1 MLVTALIAGL
11 ASSAVAPSKAHADE
25 TVRTNMEASL
35 RARPGERAPTLA
47 HLDEGQTVRVLGR
60 QGRWLKVSVKGK
72 VGWITR
78 TQVDDA
84 EPASSA
90 RSGGEKKRTVGAK
103 ARKKGWS
110 SMDDEAVGAD
120 AVEGEDEESAP
131 AEDEKEEAVQ
141 AREEPKAEEMKKEE
155 AKSEPVEKTASEDAE
170 KGEKAKKVAAK
181 PRKKAEKIAKGGE
194 VVALRTTTVHAK
206 PSKKSDEK
214 WDASKGTKMT
224 VVAISAEGD
233 WVKVK
238 DADGEKGWVASKD
251 LQARG
256 GDDEDDSSAGDAIAG
271 GDSDSMG
278 DEGKG
283 VRRSTAPRGP
293 MVVWAAA
300 NAGVL
305 AKTQTYRSDG
315 DGLAANYAINN
326 TAPAVVGQIGL
337 TRKMGTQ
344 LVLGADASIAATIG
358 GSGIQV
364 SGQDGALGWKAVQIE
379 AHGDVGYMLSPKY
392 QVSGRV
398 GYHVSAVT
406 VDYSPEALLPSETLS
421 GVTLGAAFYAP
432 KLTEKLGA
440 HLGAEYLLGASLL
453 QTDNLNDGDS
463 STASVIFVNA
473 GMNYQL
479 TAGLS
484 ANMTYEMAYESF
496 AWTGINER
504 QADASNAR
512 RIDIQHIVGFGVA
525 YAF

>member
-1 MLVTALIAGL
+1 MLVAALIAGL
-11 ASSAVAPSKAHADE
+11 ASSAVAPSVARADE

-47 HLDEGQTVRVLGR
+47 HLDEGQSVRVLGR

-90 RSGGEKKRTVGAK
+90 RAGGEKKRTSSAK

-120 AVEGEDEESAP
+120 AVEGAEQDEEDAP
-131 AEDEKEEAVQ
+131 AQEEEAV
-141 AREEPKAEEMKKEE
+141 AAKDEPKAESKD
-155 AKSEPVEKTASEDAE
+155 ADAE
-170 KGEKAKKVAAK
+170 EKSADAEEEKGAKAKKVAAK

-194 VVALRTTTVHAK
+194 VVALRTTTVHSK

-214 WDASKGTKMT
+214 WDADKGTKMT

-256 GDDEDDSSAGDAIAG
+256 GDDDDSMAGDAIAG
-271 GDSDSMG
+271 GDSDEMG

-283 VRRSTAPRGP
+283 VRQTASPRGA
-293 MVVWAAA
+293 MTVWAAA

-305 AKTQTYRSDG
+305 AKTQTYRSG
-315 DGLAANYAINN
+315 GEGLRANYAINN
-326 TAPAVVGQIGL
+326 IAPAVVGQLGL
-337 TRKMGTQ
+337 SRRFGQK
-344 LVLGADASIAATIG
+344 LVLGGDASVAATVG
-358 GSGIQV
+358 GSGITV
-364 SGQDGALGWKAVQIE
+364 AGQDGALGWKSLQID
-379 AHGDVGYMLSPKY
+379 AHGDVGYMITPKY
-392 QVSGRV
+392 KVSARA

-406 VDYSPEALLPSETLS
+406 VAYSDEAKLPSETLS
-421 GVTLGAAFYAP
+421 GITVGAAFAAP
-432 KLTEKLGA
+432 RLTEKLGM
-440 HLGAEYLLGASLL
+440 HIGAEYLVGATLV
-453 QTDNLNDGDS
+453 QTENLNDGDT
-463 STASVIFVNA
+463 STASVFFVNA
-473 GMNYQL
+473 GFDYQL
-479 TAGLS
+479 TSGLS
-484 ANMTYEMAYESF
+484 ATMVYNMAYESF
-496 AWTGINER
+496 GWSGVNER
-504 QADASNAR
+504 EDSAANAR
-512 RIDIQHIVGFGVA
+512 RIDVQHIVGFGVA